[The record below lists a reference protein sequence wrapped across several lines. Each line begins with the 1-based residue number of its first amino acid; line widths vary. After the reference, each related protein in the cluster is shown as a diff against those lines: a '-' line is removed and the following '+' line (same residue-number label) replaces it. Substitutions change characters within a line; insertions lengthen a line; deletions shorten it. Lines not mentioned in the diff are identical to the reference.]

1 MNQFEDEAKRK
12 NQPHNWKLAIVID
25 LETATRESN
34 VRSIPSMKPYF
45 TEEDLSFLKE
55 GFENILRSGK
65 LTLGEYTEKF
75 EREFANYV
83 GVRHAVAANSGTC
96 TLEMI
101 YRALDVRDRE
111 VITPTNTQ
119 IATSNAVIFAGGKP
133 ILSEMDSSS
142 LCVDVE
148 DAFSKV
154 NNKTKALVVV
164 HIAGLIHPRID
175 EITERCESAGIILIE
190 DAAHA
195 HGALKKG
202 KKAGS
207 LSRAGS
213 FSFYPAKVIT
223 SVEGGMVTTD
233 DDEIAEQSRSLRN
246 HGNDSRGLQVRL
258 GYNWRMSELHSLV
271 GLTQLR
277 RIEEI
282 LGRKNQIARLYND
295 TLSQS
300 DAIELIETPADTRH
314 SYYKYALTLNKSID
328 VQNIRQKLKS
338 KFGIETGSIYYPPCH
353 LQPVYMEMFGFKM
366 GSFPVAEDILGRT
379 VTLPISAGMEYSDAE
394 YVAQNLLATLGSA
407 K

>member
-1 MNQFEDEAKRK
+1 M
-12 NQPHNWKLAIVID
+12 VIN

-45 TEEDLSFLKE
+45 TEEDLSFMKD

-65 LTLGEYTEKF
+65 LTLGEYTEEF

-83 GVRHAVAANSGTC
+83 GVRHAIAANSGTC

-133 ILSEMDSSS
+133 ILTEMDASS
-142 LCVDVE
+142 LCMSVE

-164 HIAGLIHPRID
+164 HIAGLIHPQID
-175 EITERCESAGIILIE
+175 EIAERCEKAGVVLIE

-233 DDEIAEQSRSLRN
+233 DDEIAEQARSLRN

-282 LGRKNQIARLYND
+282 IGRKNHIARIYND
-295 TLSQS
+295 LLSDS
-300 DAIELIETPADTRH
+300 DSIQLIGTPADTRH
-314 SYYKYALTLNKSID
+314 SYYKYAVTLNKGID
-328 VQNIRQKLKS
+328 VQNIRQTLKS

-366 GSFPVAEDILGRT
+366 GSFPVAEDVLART
-379 VTLPISAGMEYSDAE
+379 ITLPISAGMEHSDAE
-394 YVAQNLLATLGSA
+394 YVAESLVAILRSA